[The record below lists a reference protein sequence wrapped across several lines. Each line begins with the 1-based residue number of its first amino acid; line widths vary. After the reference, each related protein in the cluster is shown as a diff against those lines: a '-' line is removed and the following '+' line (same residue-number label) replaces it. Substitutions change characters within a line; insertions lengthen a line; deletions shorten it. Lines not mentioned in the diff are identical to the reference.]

1 MSIPPEYAGRI
12 GYLDIQDDHTVEV
25 APEIDWPHP
34 LDLRALLASE
44 PEPPQMII
52 PDWLPCGYATLLAGH
67 GGAGKSSIALYLAAC
82 IATGR
87 PFFGLAVEQRR
98 VLYLSCEDRTDVLHW
113 RLARIRSHLGIEVD
127 EIAADLAVM
136 DLVGHTAMLF
146 GRVNGS
152 GAMKTGYFDLLRERF
167 EGYSVLVVDG
177 VADAYGGSENDR
189 GEVKRFVNALVGLIP
204 TDGAVLLQ
212 HHVNRASAAGVAS
225 SEGYSGS
232 TGWHNS
238 VRARW
243 YLYPETERDDDNGTQ
258 PTGELLLDLQKS
270 NLGRADQSMRF
281 RWDDDAHLFIGRMDQ
296 CSEFDRRLQDR
307 EEREGIVAAIAEV
320 EKSGGYVPAA
330 TAGNRTAYAVL
341 RATDSL
347 PDSLK
352 KKAGKQRFWRHLEK
366 LRLQGEVHPDVRG
379 RKGGKRTDVLTLK
392 ASNGAGLEGTPSTPS
407 TVCPTPLNGVQGAR
421 APSKTPTQGGYRGG
435 EREKIECPK
444 CGGDGCAW
452 CDYMKT
458 DHKETP

>member
-1 MSIPPEYAGRI
+1 
-12 GYLDIQDDHTVEV
+12 
-25 APEIDWPHP
+25 
-34 LDLRALLASE
+34 
-44 PEPPQMII
+44 MII

-87 PFFGLAVEQRR
+87 PFFGLPTEQRR
-98 VLYLSCEDRTDVLHW
+98 VLYLSCEDRADVLHW
-113 RLARIRSHLGIEVD
+113 RMARIRAHLGASVD
-127 EIAADLAVM
+127 ELAEGLSLL

-146 GRVNGS
+146 GRVS
-152 GAMKTGYFDLLRERF
+152 GPGTEKTGYYEVLRERF
-167 EGYSVLVVDG
+167 EGHSMLVVDG
-177 VADAYGGSENDR
+177 AADAFGGSENDR

-212 HHVNRASAAGVAS
+212 HHVNRASASGAAS

-258 PTGELLLDLQKS
+258 ATGELLLELQKS

-281 RWDDDAHLFIGRMDQ
+281 RWDDDAHLFVGRFEQ
-296 CSEFDRRLQDR
+296 SSEFDRRLQER
-307 EEREGIVAAIAEV
+307 EERDGILAAIAEV
-320 EKSGGYVPAA
+320 ERGGGYVPAA
-330 TAGNRTAYAVL
+330 MSGARNAWTVL
-341 RATDSL
+341 KATKTL

-352 KKAGKQRFWRHLEK
+352 KAAGRKRFLGHIEA
-366 LRLQGEVHPDVRG
+366 LRLKGIIHEAEKRRAN
-379 RKGGKRTDVLTLK
+379 RKYTSALTLNPSNDA
-392 ASNGAGLEGTPSTPS
+392 ASNGAPYAPHSISPA
-407 TVCPTPLNGVQGAR
+407 PLNADAGAN
-421 APSKTPTQGGYRGG
+421 APYAPHFQGGYRGVG
-435 EREKIECPK
+435 ARTQGCPK

-452 CDYMKT
+452 CEGGPA
-458 DHKETP
+458 HA